1 MLSNHFTKK
10 FTNVNQSIEKN
21 VIYGAFIE
29 QKCIR
34 DETAALVHQTKLYL
48 LWCTSLHKI
57 NSSEFN
63 RVPFS

>member
-48 LWCTSLHKI
+48 LWCT
-57 NSSEFN
+57 
-63 RVPFS
+63 